1 MERYIDIA
9 LLHHKDLSCEISGLC
24 LLGGWKL
31 SDVCADQEDVGQ
43 IVQLAFGDIGLF
55 EDISTE
61 SQIPALIGPV
71 CIAPE
76 N

>member
-9 LLHHKDLSCEISGLC
+9 LLYHKNLSSEISGLC
-24 LLGGWKL
+24 LLGWWKL

-43 IVQLAFGDIGLF
+43 IVQFAFGDIGLF
-55 EDISTE
+55 VDISTE
-61 SQIPALIGPV
+61 SQIPALVSPV
-71 CIAPE
+71 CIATE